1 MKKNV
6 VTQITVNSKGL
17 LNVAR
22 INVLLDNLGIKDVS
36 SKLTLFALITEKKIF
51 RDLFCFCLL
60 INFFFDQR
68 NLMVSGL
75 FNKQAKICSIT
86 CFISDLA
93 EAWLRVFANNAGQTQ
108 AQ

>member
-1 MKKNV
+1 M
-6 VTQITVNSKGL
+6 NSKGL

-36 SKLTLFALITEKKIF
+36 SKLTLFALITEKKSF
-51 RDLFCFCLL
+51 RDLFCFCLS

-75 FNKQAKICSIT
+75 F
-86 CFISDLA
+86 F
-93 EAWLRVFANNAGQTQ
+93 
-108 AQ
+108 

>member
-1 MKKNV
+1 
-6 VTQITVNSKGL
+6 
-17 LNVAR
+17 
-22 INVLLDNLGIKDVS
+22 
-36 SKLTLFALITEKKIF
+36 
-51 RDLFCFCLL
+51 
-60 INFFFDQR
+60 
-68 NLMVSGL
+68 MVSGF